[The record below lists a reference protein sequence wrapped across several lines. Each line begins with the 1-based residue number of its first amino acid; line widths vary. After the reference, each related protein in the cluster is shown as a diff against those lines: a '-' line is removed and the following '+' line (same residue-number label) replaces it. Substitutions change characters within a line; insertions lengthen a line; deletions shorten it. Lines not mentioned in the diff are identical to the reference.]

1 MPYKRPSQKSL
12 DNLKKGTSFKK
23 GQSGNPKGRP
33 PTLPDLNIL
42 VAKVL
47 SETKGD
53 ITAAE
58 AILKKLVHRAMTET
72 SANGVRAA
80 EILLERGYGKV
91 KQDIGVDAQ
100 VTNITRTILTKTIEH
115 KA

>member
-1 MPYKRPSQKSL
+1 MAKQRQHPNQL
-12 DNLKKGTSFKK
+12 ANLQPKKWKK

-58 AILKKLVHRAMTET
+58 AILKKLVHRAITES
-72 SANGVRAA
+72 SANGVRSA

-91 KQDIGVDAQ
+91 KQDLGITSE

-115 KA
+115 KS